1 MSELQLPI
9 VQVTLLEDR
18 ALIRRQGI
26 VELKGGV
33 QRLRLRNVAPS
44 LVDKT
49 LVSQWNESGVRTLHL
64 RVDRYRP
71 SLAPP
76 PAEESRPDPAVLQR
90 RARLQQELAVQ
101 QREAQ
106 SAANIYGE
114 LLQSI
119 SERVGVGE
127 MAFAEWESEIDEVEA
142 WRQSLLERHCQL
154 LEELDALEQ
163 PSEPAVWT
171 PPSAPAELH
180 TDLVLEVEA
189 GTAQSSSLVLEYTV
203 PCACW
208 RPIHRA
214 VLEGRQLW
222 FQTDGCCWQNTGED
236 WNDVQLVFST
246 QRSSLGSEPP
256 GLPPDRLS
264 VQKKS
269 QTVVVS
275 ERDVEIQELEPVAP
289 RTHTAEMPG
298 IDDRGESVQLRSQAL
313 ASVPSHGRPVRVP
326 IFDFS
331 VEATVD
337 QVLMAEL
344 CAEVLQRSS
353 QVNSSPYPLLAGPVD
368 LVREAGHIGRTQLN
382 YVGRGERF
390 TLGWGPQSS
399 LRVVRSEVQGK
410 EEKDDLLGGWVKQVQ
425 KITLSLSNLSMQSHS
440 LTVIERVPVSE
451 VKQVEV
457 VVDSKATSQGA
468 APDAR
473 GFVTWT
479 LQLGARERQ
488 VLNLEYAL
496 RKRKEVV
503 TA

>member
-18 ALIRRQGI
+18 ALIRRQGT
-26 VELKGGV
+26 VELLGGL
-33 QRLRLRNVAPS
+33 QRLRLRNVAPA

-49 LVSQWNESGVRTLHL
+49 LVAQWNGSAVRTLHL
-64 RVDRYRP
+64 RVDRYV
-71 SLAPP
+71 P
-76 PAEESRPDPAVLQR
+76 PAAPAAPVESRPDPALLQR
-90 RARLQQELAVQ
+90 RARLQQELALQ

-114 LLQSI
+114 LLQSV

-127 MAFAEWESEIDEVEA
+127 TAFPNWEAEIDEVED
-142 WRQSLLERHCQL
+142 WRRHILERHCQI
-154 LEELDALEQ
+154 LEELDLLEQ
-163 PSEPAVWT
+163 SVEPVA
-171 PPSAPAELH
+171 PPPPPPRSELH
-180 TDLVLEVEA
+180 TDVVLEVEA
-189 GTAQSSSLVLEYTV
+189 PDRQSDTLTLEYSV

-208 RPIHRA
+208 RPVHRA
-214 VLEGRQLW
+214 VLQDGRLW
-222 FQTDGCCWQNTGED
+222 FQSDGCCWQNTGED

-256 GLPPDRLS
+256 ALPPDRLS
-264 VQKKS
+264 LQKKG
-269 QTVVVS
+269 QTLVVS
-275 ERDVEIQELEPVAP
+275 EREVEVHKLESPASQAKSSEV
-289 RTHTAEMPG
+289 PG
-298 IDDRGESVQLRSQAL
+298 IDDRGESVHLRSRAL

-326 IFDFS
+326 MFDFTVDS
-331 VEATVD
+331 AVD

-353 QVNSSPYPLLAGPVD
+353 QVNESPYPLLAGPVD
-368 LVREAGHIGRTQLN
+368 LVREAGHVGRTQLS

-399 LRVVRSEVQGK
+399 LRVVRSEERGK

-425 KITLSLSNLSMQSHS
+425 KVTLTLSNLSVQSHS

-468 APDAR
+468 APDSR
-473 GFVTWT
+473 GFITWT
-479 LQLGARERQ
+479 LNLGARERQ
-488 VLNLEYAL
+488 VLKLQYAL